1 MKKTIYLLT
10 GVLLFLLLLHSCKKD
25 APQTNSKST
34 SINTSKIS
42 SLECLTAT
50 HIGTLTARKTAS
62 GVASVISYT
71 GGNGG
76 THKGQVV
83 SSTGVTGLTATLLAG
98 TLANGAGT
106 LVYTISGTPTT
117 AGTANFVITL
127 GGKSCSIN
135 INVEDANLT
144 TPTVS
149 YKNFSCTSDNSIL
162 KVEQCVVIKEPSS
175 DLLWMTLKLKY
186 TGVKFASFP
195 KLIIRGKDKNG
206 KVLFEDLSYLNN
218 VYSAVNYYSNIY
230 GNAFIS
236 KTSPNAYAYGLVDLT
251 KYVGDSAFSFE
262 DVQSLEITNIELDE
276 LEIKPLDSSLAFETI
291 QNNGQKLISNFKNQS
306 QMELKFDSYHL
317 CFFQNDKGDLLSF
330 DFVEVLPKLIFKPN
344 DSGYFAISNT
354 YFNHKVSNAD
364 FTIRY
369 ELNTVTRTISNVSH
383 NNDYLLSKKI
393 MEEDY
398 QLIKNNK

>member
-1 MKKTIYLLT
+1 MKKLILALALT
-10 GVLLFLLLLHSCKKD
+10 SALFSCKKETST
-25 APQTNSKST
+25 PNNS
-34 SINTSKIS
+34 
-42 SLECLTAT
+42 
-50 HIGTLTARKTAS
+50 
-62 GVASVISYT
+62 
-71 GGNGG
+71 GN
-76 THKGQVV
+76 
-83 SSTGVTGLTATLLAG
+83 
-98 TLANGAGT
+98 
-106 LVYTISGTPTT
+106 
-117 AGTANFVITL
+117 
-127 GGKSCSIN
+127 
-135 INVEDANLT
+135 T

-175 DLLWMTLKLKY
+175 DLLYLTLKLKY

-195 KLIIRGKDKNG
+195 NLIIKGKDKNG

-218 VYSAVNYYSNIY
+218 VYSAVNYYSNTY

-251 KYVGDSAFSFE
+251 KYIGDSAFSFE

-276 LEIKPLDSSLAFETI
+276 VEIKPLDSTLAFETI

-364 FTIRY
+364 FTINY
-369 ELNTVTRTISNVSH
+369 ELNTVTKSIANVDH
-383 NNDYLLSKKI
+383 YNDYLLSKKI

-398 QLIKNNK
+398 QLIKTKK